1 MTLLRTRHGMGD
13 STKLISARI
22 QYCYIEF
29 ADKTNLMLA
38 RLITKALEML
48 VHDIQT
54 DHWPAGVSAWTLT
67 IHTRYGTYK
76 TDWRGSK
83 HTMLRMRMDLLDYLH
98 MNDYRV
104 NAAINIALE
113 VFMDRI
119 KTGTVTQAD
128 IKRMT
133 KRGYIPY
140 ELDQI
145 KALI

>member
-1 MTLLRTRHGMGD
+1 MTLLRTRHGQGD

-38 RLITKALEML
+38 RLTTKALEML
-48 VHDIQT
+48 IHDIQT
-54 DHWPAGVSAWTLT
+54 DHWPTDLSPWMLT
-67 IHTRYGTYK
+67 IQSAYANYK
-76 TDWRGSK
+76 IDWRGSK
-83 HTMLRMRMDLLDYLH
+83 HTMLRMRMDFLDYLH

-104 NAAINIALE
+104 NTTINFALQI
-113 VFMDRI
+113 FMDRI

-128 IKRMT
+128 INRMT
-133 KRGYIPY
+133 KRGYVPY

>member
-1 MTLLRTRHGMGD
+1 MTLLRNRHGQGD
-13 STKLISARI
+13 SSKLISARI

-29 ADKTNLMLA
+29 ADKNNLMLA
-38 RLITKALEML
+38 RLTTKALVML
-48 VHDIQT
+48 IHDIQT
-54 DHWPAGVSAWTLT
+54 DHWPAGVSAWKLT
-67 IHTRYGTYK
+67 VQSANANYK

-83 HTMLRMRMDLLDYLH
+83 HTMLRMRMDLLEYLH

-128 IKRMT
+128 INRMT
-133 KRGYIPY
+133 KRGYVPY